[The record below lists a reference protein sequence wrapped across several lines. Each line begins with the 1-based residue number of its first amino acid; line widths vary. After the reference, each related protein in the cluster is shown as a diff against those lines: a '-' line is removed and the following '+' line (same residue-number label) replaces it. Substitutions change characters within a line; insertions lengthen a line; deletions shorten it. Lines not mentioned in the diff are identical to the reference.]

1 MSIKTI
7 VIPVAGMG
15 TRFLPATKSIPK
27 EMLPILDKPL
37 IHYAVEEA
45 KNAGIKSFIFV
56 TSPNNKFPKLYLS
69 RNKSLETHLIEKGK
83 KSLLKTVQE
92 INIEDANIKLVEQKK
107 PLGLGDAIYRTKK
120 YIGKKDFAVLLP
132 DDLIL
137 GSNCLKQLINIY
149 NKKKAYVIGVMNVN
163 KNEVEKYG
171 VVKGNNLES
180 KTSEVLG
187 LIEKPKISNAPSNL
201 AVVGRY
207 ILKNSIF
214 NYLNTIDK
222 GSGNELQLTDAI
234 SLSAQKE
241 RVLSYKF
248 SGKRYDCGSK
258 LGFLKAQIASALSD
272 SKIKKYVKKELKIIL
287 KENSK

>member
-1 MSIKTI
+1 MGIKTI

-69 RNKSLETHLIEKGK
+69 SNKSLETHLIEKGK
-83 KSLLKTVQE
+83 RSLLKTVQE

-258 LGFLKAQIASALSD
+258 LGFLKAQIASGLSD
-272 SKIKKYVKKELKIIL
+272 SKIKKYVRKELKIIL

>member
-258 LGFLKAQIASALSD
+258 LGFLKAQIASGLSD
-272 SKIKKYVKKELKIIL
+272 SKIKKYVRKELKIIL

>member
-1 MSIKTI
+1 
-7 VIPVAGMG
+7 MG

-69 RNKSLETHLIEKGK
+69 SNKNLETHLIEKGK
-83 KSLLKTVQE
+83 RSLLKTVQE

-171 VVKGNNLES
+171 VVKGNNLER

-207 ILKNSIF
+207 ILKNSI
-214 NYLNTIDK
+214 L
-222 GSGNELQLTDAI
+222 
-234 SLSAQKE
+234 
-241 RVLSYKF
+241 
-248 SGKRYDCGSK
+248 
-258 LGFLKAQIASALSD
+258 
-272 SKIKKYVKKELKIIL
+272 II
-287 KENSK
+287 

>member
-69 RNKSLETHLIEKGK
+69 SNKSLETHLIEKGK
-83 KSLLKTVQE
+83 RSLLKTVQE

-272 SKIKKYVKKELKIIL
+272 SKIKKYVRKELKIIL
-287 KENSK
+287 KETGK

>member
-27 EMLPILDKPL
+27 EMLPILGKPL

>member
-69 RNKSLETHLIEKGK
+69 SNKSLETHLIEKGK
-83 KSLLKTVQE
+83 RSLLKIVQE

-272 SKIKKYVKKELKIIL
+272 SKIKKYVRKELKIIL

>member
-1 MSIKTI
+1 MGIKTI

-27 EMLPILDKPL
+27 EMLPILDKPHTL
-37 IHYAVEEA
+37 CSGRA

-69 RNKSLETHLIEKGK
+69 SNKSLETHLIEKGK
-83 KSLLKTVQE
+83 RSLLKTVQE
-92 INIEDANIKLVEQKK
+92 INIEDANIKLVEQK

-272 SKIKKYVKKELKIIL
+272 SKLKNML
-287 KENSK
+287 EKS

>member
-69 RNKSLETHLIEKGK
+69 SNKSLETHLIEKGK
-83 KSLLKTVQE
+83 EAFKNSSRNKYKRCKYKISRT
-92 INIEDANIKLVEQKK
+92 KK
-107 PLGLGDAIYRTKK
+107 PLGLGDAINRTKK

-214 NYLNTIDK
+214 KYLNTIDK

-258 LGFLKAQIASALSD
+258 LDF
-272 SKIKKYVKKELKIIL
+272 
-287 KENSK
+287 

>member
-69 RNKSLETHLIEKGK
+69 SNKSLETHLIEKGK
-83 KSLLKTVQE
+83 RSLLKTVQE

-214 NYLNTIDK
+214 KYLNTIDK

-272 SKIKKYVKKELKIIL
+272 SKIKKYVRKELKIIL
-287 KENSK
+287 RENSK

>member
-69 RNKSLETHLIEKGK
+69 SNKSLETHLIEKGK
-83 KSLLKTVQE
+83 RSLLKTVQE

>member
-258 LGFLKAQIASALSD
+258 LGFLKAQIASAFSD
-272 SKIKKYVKKELKIIL
+272 SKIKKYVTKELKIIL